1 MLTIVNDNQTTSK
14 KRKFIKVDDNIVHV
28 TNDYKVFKLLYSEYL
43 EKTHN
48 IILKEITLKE
58 IFLEVLYVMF
68 EHREWSINN
77 EPIVDIMDVA
87 IAEDLNIDTYFDFQ
101 DIMDSNP
108 YINEIFDRIVTTYS
122 NFNMVD
128 YVANSNNELQIILI
142 HKEVIK
148 PHLKI
153 YLPLTSE
160 LEVMFKLKYVDVKDA
175 FTLLFVSRMI
185 DIALE
190 IITLEDNSPN
200 LDESILD
207 LITINKLYVKKPDE
221 IDMTNTTVKFEYADL
236 NMLKRVIKIFV
247 DRLIIEKI
255 PFKTEDSVIETIVNN
270 MIVVIIRGA

>member
-58 IFLEVLYVMF
+58 IFLEILYTMF

-77 EPIVDIMDVA
+77 EPIIDIMDVA

-101 DIMDSNP
+101 DIMVSNS

-270 MIVVIIRGA
+270 MIVVIIRGT

>member
-48 IILKEITLKE
+48 IILKEVTLKE
-58 IFLEVLYVMF
+58 IFLEVLYAMF

-77 EPIVDIMDVA
+77 DPIIDIMDVA

-101 DIMDSNP
+101 DIMVSNP

-221 IDMTNTTVKFEYADL
+221 IDMTNTTVKFEYSDL

>member
-58 IFLEVLYVMF
+58 IFLEVLYAMF

-101 DIMDSNP
+101 DIMVSNP

-160 LEVMFKLKYVDVKDA
+160 LEVMFRLKYVDVKDA

-221 IDMTNTTVKFEYADL
+221 IDMTNTTVKFEYVDL

>member
-58 IFLEVLYVMF
+58 IFLEVLYAMF

-77 EPIVDIMDVA
+77 EPIIDIMDVA

-101 DIMDSNP
+101 DIMVSNP

-122 NFNMVD
+122 NFNMAD

>member
-58 IFLEVLYVMF
+58 IFLEVLYAMF

-77 EPIVDIMDVA
+77 DPIIDIMDVA

-101 DIMDSNP
+101 DIMDSSP

-221 IDMTNTTVKFEYADL
+221 IDMTNTTVKFEYSDL

>member
-58 IFLEVLYVMF
+58 IFLEILYTMF

-77 EPIVDIMDVA
+77 EPIIDIMDVA

-160 LEVMFKLKYVDVKDA
+160 LEVMFRLKYVDVKDA

>member
-77 EPIVDIMDVA
+77 EPIIDIMDVA

>member
-48 IILKEITLKE
+48 IILKEVTLKE

-77 EPIVDIMDVA
+77 EPIIDIMDVA

-101 DIMDSNP
+101 DIMVSNP

>member
-1 MLTIVNDNQTTSK
+1 MLTIVSDNQTTSK

-58 IFLEVLYVMF
+58 IFLEVLYAMF

-77 EPIVDIMDVA
+77 EPIIDIMDVA

>member
-48 IILKEITLKE
+48 IILKEVTLKE

-77 EPIVDIMDVA
+77 EPIIDIMDVA
-87 IAEDLNIDTYFDFQ
+87 IAEDLNIDTYFDCQ
-101 DIMDSNP
+101 DIMVTNP

-207 LITINKLYVKKPDE
+207 LITINKLYVKKPDV

-270 MIVVIIRGA
+270 MIVVIIRGT

>member
-28 TNDYKVFKLLYSEYL
+28 TSDYKVFKLLYSEYL

-48 IILKEITLKE
+48 IILKEVTLKE

-77 EPIVDIMDVA
+77 EPIIDIMDVA
-87 IAEDLNIDTYFDFQ
+87 IAEDLVIDTYFDFQ
-101 DIMDSNP
+101 DIINTN
-108 YINEIFDRIVTTYS
+108 INEIFDRIVTTYS

>member
-58 IFLEVLYVMF
+58 IFLEILYTMF

-77 EPIVDIMDVA
+77 EPIIDIMDVA
-87 IAEDLNIDTYFDFQ
+87 IAEDLEIDTYFDFQ

-108 YINEIFDRIVTTYS
+108 YINDIFDRIVTTYS

>member
-48 IILKEITLKE
+48 IILKEVTLKE
-58 IFLEVLYVMF
+58 IFLEILYTMF

-77 EPIVDIMDVA
+77 EPIIDIMDVA

-101 DIMDSNP
+101 DIMVSNP

>member
-48 IILKEITLKE
+48 IILKEVTLKE
-58 IFLEVLYVMF
+58 IFLEVLYAMF
-68 EHREWSINN
+68 EHREWSVNS
-77 EPIVDIMDVA
+77 EPIIDIMDVA
-87 IAEDLNIDTYFDFQ
+87 IAEDLEIDTYFDFQ
-101 DIMDSNP
+101 DIMVSNP

-160 LEVMFKLKYVDVKDA
+160 LEVMFRLKYVDVKDA

-221 IDMTNTTVKFEYADL
+221 IDMTNTTVKFEYVDL

>member
-1 MLTIVNDNQTTSK
+1 MLTIVNDNLTTSK

-48 IILKEITLKE
+48 IILKEVTLKE

-77 EPIVDIMDVA
+77 EPIIDIMDVA

-101 DIMDSNP
+101 DIMVSNP

>member
-48 IILKEITLKE
+48 IILKEVTLKE

-77 EPIVDIMDVA
+77 EPIIDIMDVA

-101 DIMDSNP
+101 DIMVSNP

-160 LEVMFKLKYVDVKDA
+160 LEVMFRLKYVDVKDA

-221 IDMTNTTVKFEYADL
+221 IDMTNTTVKFEYVDL

>member
-48 IILKEITLKE
+48 IILKEVTLKE

-77 EPIVDIMDVA
+77 EPIIDIMDVA

-221 IDMTNTTVKFEYADL
+221 IDMTNTTVKFEYSDL

>member
-48 IILKEITLKE
+48 IILKEVTLKE

-77 EPIVDIMDVA
+77 EPIIDIMDVA

-221 IDMTNTTVKFEYADL
+221 IDMTNTTVKFEYTDL

>member
-48 IILKEITLKE
+48 IILKEVTLKE
-58 IFLEVLYVMF
+58 IFLEVLYAMF

-77 EPIVDIMDVA
+77 EPIIDIMDVA

-101 DIMDSNP
+101 DIMDSSP

>member
-58 IFLEVLYVMF
+58 IFLEVLYAMF

-77 EPIVDIMDVA
+77 EPIIDIMDVA

>member
-48 IILKEITLKE
+48 IILKEVTLKE

-77 EPIVDIMDVA
+77 EPIIDIMDVA

-160 LEVMFKLKYVDVKDA
+160 LEVMFRLKYVDVKDA

-221 IDMTNTTVKFEYADL
+221 IDITNTTVKFEYADL

>member
-58 IFLEVLYVMF
+58 IFLEVLYAMF

-77 EPIVDIMDVA
+77 EPIIDIMDVA

-128 YVANSNNELQIILI
+128 YVANSNNELQIILV

-160 LEVMFKLKYVDVKDA
+160 LEVMFKLKYVDIKDA

>member
-48 IILKEITLKE
+48 IILKEVTLKE

-77 EPIVDIMDVA
+77 EPIIDIMDVA
-87 IAEDLNIDTYFDFQ
+87 IAEDLQLDTYFDFQ

>member
-48 IILKEITLKE
+48 IILKEVTLKE

-77 EPIVDIMDVA
+77 EPIIDIMDVA
-87 IAEDLNIDTYFDFQ
+87 IAEDLVIDTYFDFQ
-101 DIMDSNP
+101 DIMDSSP

-175 FTLLFVSRMI
+175 FTLLFVSRII

>member
-77 EPIVDIMDVA
+77 EPIIDIMDVA

-101 DIMDSNP
+101 DIMDSSP

-160 LEVMFKLKYVDVKDA
+160 LEVMFRLKYVDVKDA

>member
-48 IILKEITLKE
+48 IILKEVTLKE

-77 EPIVDIMDVA
+77 DPIIDIMDVA

>member
-77 EPIVDIMDVA
+77 EPIIDIMDVA

-128 YVANSNNELQIILI
+128 YVANSNNELQIILV

-160 LEVMFKLKYVDVKDA
+160 LEVMFRLKYVDVKDA

-270 MIVVIIRGA
+270 MIVVIIRGT

>member
-58 IFLEVLYVMF
+58 IFLEVLYAMF

-77 EPIVDIMDVA
+77 EPIIDIMDVA

-200 LDESILD
+200 LDESISD

>member
-48 IILKEITLKE
+48 IILKEVTLKE

-77 EPIVDIMDVA
+77 EPIIDIMDVA

-101 DIMDSNP
+101 DIMDSSP

-221 IDMTNTTVKFEYADL
+221 IDMTNTTVKFEYSDL

>member
-48 IILKEITLKE
+48 IILKEVTLKE

-77 EPIVDIMDVA
+77 EPIIDIMDVA

-101 DIMDSNP
+101 DIMDSSP

-221 IDMTNTTVKFEYADL
+221 IDMTNTTVKFEYVDL

>member
-28 TNDYKVFKLLYSEYL
+28 TSDYKVFKLLYSEYL

-77 EPIVDIMDVA
+77 EPIIDIMDVA

-221 IDMTNTTVKFEYADL
+221 IDMTNTTVKFEYSDL

>member
-48 IILKEITLKE
+48 IILKEVTLKE

-77 EPIVDIMDVA
+77 EPIIDIMDVA

-101 DIMDSNP
+101 DIMVSNP

-221 IDMTNTTVKFEYADL
+221 IDMTNTTVKFEYTDL

>member
-58 IFLEVLYVMF
+58 IFLEVLYAMF

-87 IAEDLNIDTYFDFQ
+87 IAEDLEIDTYFDFQ

>member
-58 IFLEVLYVMF
+58 IFLEVLYAMF

>member
-77 EPIVDIMDVA
+77 EPIIDIMDVA

-221 IDMTNTTVKFEYADL
+221 IDMTNTTVKFEYSDL

>member
-48 IILKEITLKE
+48 IILKEVTLKE

-77 EPIVDIMDVA
+77 EPIIDIMDVA

-128 YVANSNNELQIILI
+128 YVANSNNELQIILV
-142 HKEVIK
+142 HKELIK

>member
-58 IFLEVLYVMF
+58 IFLEVLYAMF

-77 EPIVDIMDVA
+77 EPIIDIMDVA

-101 DIMDSNP
+101 DIMVSNP

-160 LEVMFKLKYVDVKDA
+160 LEVMFRLKYVDVKDA

-221 IDMTNTTVKFEYADL
+221 IDMTNTTVKFEYTDL

>member
-77 EPIVDIMDVA
+77 EPIIDIMDVA
-87 IAEDLNIDTYFDFQ
+87 IAEDLEIDTYFDFQ
-101 DIMDSNP
+101 DIMVSNP

-221 IDMTNTTVKFEYADL
+221 IDMTNTTVKFEYSDL

>member
-77 EPIVDIMDVA
+77 EPIIDIMDVA

-101 DIMDSNP
+101 DIMDSSP